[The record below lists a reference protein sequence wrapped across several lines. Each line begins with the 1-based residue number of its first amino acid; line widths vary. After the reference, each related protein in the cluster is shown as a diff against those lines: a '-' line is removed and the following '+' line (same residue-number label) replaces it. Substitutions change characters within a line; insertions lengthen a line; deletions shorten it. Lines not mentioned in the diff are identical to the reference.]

1 LSTSFLI
8 QAIPFPAKHGAL
20 KRRVLR
26 AERTM
31 NFSAHK
37 IGGLAASVM
46 LIKTGLLATGAIAQL
61 VTPSPTALVVPQ
73 SQEPARPAPSGI
85 RAERSKAVTRGGRGA
100 PAAKPPKSP
109 ALPLADRDPNLSDLD
124 AILGN
129 SAEPLPVH
137 LCFAN
142 TVELTDVQIAQG
154 AALTQALALH
164 AGYRPLLT
172 SYGPEV
178 VRDKFN
184 VIVGT
189 VDQVRNFISDLDA
202 KKITEGY
209 IAIQR
214 LRNGGKNDFVLL
226 VTGHTPEDVDTTI
239 LSLGFVRTRFPDGPS
254 VTIRQVN
261 LPVTPMF
268 LRQTPLEANKKL
280 TFSELQERGA
290 TVTPLPTG
298 GLSFDLFFPGYF
310 RTDSDAPVTIN
321 LHYLLQGRTF
331 HSSDSIA
338 IRLNDHDISANQSS
352 ARPSATGGVEC
363 SLAFPLRMF
372 LHGRNLLEITTSG
385 AANDDLRVFSD
396 SELVTPKIETGP
408 KLPDL
413 QLVSR
418 TFYPFIGQ
426 PDGSD
431 LAVLL
436 AERNQET
443 INAAWTLLSRLAQ
456 SANTLLYSAQLTL
469 DHYVLRRNILV
480 VGSFTHLPPS
490 FGSIVALR
498 AFDQTRV
505 NVPLAELDSLSSG
518 TNLKQLIE
526 RLLDQRRER
535 VNELNEKVRIANL
548 PEVSIGD
555 RDFGVLATAPPPSVG
570 RGWSL
575 VVTGF
580 TTENLLLRV
589 QSLVQD
595 PFWKQIRGDIVRWK
609 DLPAS
614 FQARVPGEARV
625 DDGATLVELPLG
637 ERIQFR
643 VWVGVVAG
651 MLMIFV
657 IITSRLLVKFDQAL
671 VQRQRRP
678 K

>member
-1 LSTSFLI
+1 
-8 QAIPFPAKHGAL
+8 
-20 KRRVLR
+20 
-26 AERTM
+26 M
-31 NFSAHK
+31 NFAVHK
-37 IGGLAASVM
+37 IGGLAASVI

-61 VTPSPTALVVPQ
+61 VTPSPTALVLPQ
-73 SQEPARPAPSGI
+73 SQEPARTAPSGT
-85 RAERSKAVTRGGRGA
+85 RAERSKPVTRGNRGT
-100 PAAKPPKSP
+100 PIAKPRKSP

-184 VIVGT
+184 VIIGT
-189 VDQVRNFISDLDA
+189 VDQVRSFISDPEA

-209 IAIQR
+209 VAIQR
-214 LRNGGKNDFVLL
+214 LRNAGKNDFVLL

-239 LSLGFVRTRFPDGPS
+239 LSLGFVRTRFPDAPS
-254 VTIRQVN
+254 VPIRQVI

-268 LRQTPLEANKKL
+268 LRQSPLEADKKL

-290 TVTPLPTG
+290 TVTALPTG
-298 GLSFDLFFPGYF
+298 GISLDLFFPGYF
-310 RTDSDAPVTIN
+310 RTDSDAQVTIN

-331 HSSDSIA
+331 HSSGSLA
-338 IRLNDHDISANQSS
+338 VRLNDHDISANQSP
-352 ARPSATGGVEC
+352 ARPSATGGTEC
-363 SLAFPLRMF
+363 ALAFPLRMF

-385 AANDDLRVFSD
+385 SASATGANDDLRVFSD

-418 TFYPFIGQ
+418 SFYPFIGQ

-469 DHYVLRRNILV
+469 DHYVLRRNVLV
-480 VGSFTHLPPS
+480 VGTYTHLPPS
-490 FGSIVALR
+490 FGNIVTLR
-498 AFDQTRV
+498 AFDQAHV

-535 VNELNEKVRIANL
+535 VKELNEKVRIANL

-555 RDFGVLATAPPPSVG
+555 RDFGMLATAPPPSAG

-614 FQARVPGEARV
+614 FQARVPGETRANA
-625 DDGATLVELPLG
+625 GATLVELPLG
-637 ERIQFR
+637 ERIEFR

-657 IITSRLLVKFDQAL
+657 IITSRLLGKFDQAL
-671 VQRQRRP
+671 VLRQRRP